1 MTSLRCWPQRRS
13 TTVLFSCTGYLPT
26 FVAQVHGSQKSQ
38 QPPSGH
44 ISNGWTRITIALS
57 TGRVLLV
64 PEALYRHLR
73 TLNEVLLPL
82 EDREDATVEKPRAS
96 GYERVLFRHWDP
108 NVLGATLPIL
118 TRAQFTRFLG
128 PADGLAF
135 NGPDYGGVRRVRKPD
150 NMPDAAIGPLKLEPD
165 QIERLKAAMLHSSR
179 LRIARFLKK
188 NMPPHF
194 TGIDDDF
201 VWGATLAS
209 ELTADELGIQTER
222 VARDGPMSWLS
233 RTARPPNF
241 LRCAISLVRRERL
254 PISGSRS

>member
-13 TTVLFSCTGYLPT
+13 PPFSFPARDT
-26 FVAQVHGSQKSQ
+26 F
-38 QPPSGH
+38 
-44 ISNGWTRITIALS
+44 RLS
-57 TGRVLLV
+57 SRRSMARRNHSSLQAVTYRMAGRVSQLRYWSCSAG

>member
-1 MTSLRCWPQRRS
+1 M
-13 TTVLFSCTGYLPT
+13 
-26 FVAQVHGSQKSQ
+26 
-38 QPPSGH
+38 
-44 ISNGWTRITIALS
+44 
-57 TGRVLLV
+57 
-64 PEALYRHLR
+64 
-73 TLNEVLLPL
+73 
-82 EDREDATVEKPRAS
+82 EKPRAS